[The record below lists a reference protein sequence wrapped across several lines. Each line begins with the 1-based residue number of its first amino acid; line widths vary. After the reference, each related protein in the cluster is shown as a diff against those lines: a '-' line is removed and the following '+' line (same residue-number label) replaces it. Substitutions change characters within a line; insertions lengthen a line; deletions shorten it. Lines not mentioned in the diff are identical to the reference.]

1 MTFTNGDILRAE
13 ELNAMLDDI
22 ESLKLQVLAALG
34 ESSEIS
40 VTTFGA
46 VGDGVANDRTA
57 FSTAHSTVDPSRAIY
72 VPAGTY
78 NLGVEDLITD
88 ARRWIFGGTVT
99 FTAGRLRQ
107 SLFEIHNSTSGT
119 IDEFYDPGALFWLNR
134 TRRMGGARQNPAFNL
149 GSADPESPHGT
160 AFFAD
165 GHPNFV
171 ALQPDDPY
179 NPVEINLYNYC
190 TVGRG
195 TSVVGTNQITRNLSA
210 WSASMPFLP
219 EFIGKC
225 LYWNGVKYKVLT
237 VPNQNTVTVSL
248 MNGTAVSFT
257 SAITKTYHFTYTIFR
272 SVVNVSGTAVTRVK
286 GHRFFDYLVTALN
299 NPTSVIVI
307 NGTQYSVE
315 SVTDADHLTLTSS
328 AGTLTNASATAYAE
342 IDGETT
348 ALRLN
353 HAMLGEQLTIMTSAG
368 SQDGLGA
375 AYLFKEDK
383 GAGDWYPMVFQI
395 AGRDGLAVANDLTT
409 GKTFIGVGDGRRKP
423 TCELD
428 VNGMIRNSHLSLRQ
442 NSIERYDEDADG
454 TVVAINYS
462 GYAGGNTR
470 TRDLEIYNGKGALIA
485 RASGATKV
493 IDFINTPTVGGV
505 PISGGGGGGVS
516 SVVDVTAFGA
526 TGDFVPAPG
535 STGAGTDNSAAFD
548 AAMASGKPLY
558 IPDGNFYVGSWP
570 TRANFLKHNSEGP
583 GRVWASTNVG
593 ITQIGKTLSIGT
605 VRSHEMQSVGGLLL
619 GGESA
624 GQGMRQWM
632 GHHNWMQW
640 QPTRDGAPN
649 QIQIYSS
656 ANMCSAS
663 CQAPNILNAVNG
675 SFNISKME
683 VGDHFGWNGEVFKIA
698 GINSTLQI
706 SVTTFAGGSPG
717 FTTSGTARP
726 FYHAYESAE
735 GTCNTSG
742 TTVTYVSGE
751 QYPYGVSGDHMYA
764 IINGT
769 RYTVTS
775 GPESLDAN
783 HLTLATSAGVQ
794 TNATLVF
801 RRCYGPWAYVSL
813 LRLQGLGGGVETNC
827 GLYLNIKNEAVLYNG
842 ATSDNLA
849 GNMRINAP
857 RIRLGNDDG
866 SEQVEVGIGY
876 TTLGGYPGAC
886 SLRIPKV
893 ANAINYLETAG
904 SPSGY
909 ASYLA
914 ARGQDAN
921 PDMGFDLKGVGAFR
935 WTSGTFARTVFEAYA
950 PAGSGAWPTVAADTT
965 TPAFGVAGSATNID
979 LKLQPKGTGKTI
991 VGSQLVANSGSW
1003 VSMSFNLLNGWTDA
1017 TWGISAKYRLDVGS
1031 RVVRLSGQISGGANG
1046 SKIFVLPAEYRPSRT
1061 VMLSTVG
1068 SGVTAAAVQIL
1079 ADGSVHGFGSG
1090 SPVTQVVLDGLT
1102 FPID

>member
-1 MTFTNGDILRAE
+1 
-13 ELNAMLDDI
+13 MLDDI

-442 NSIERYDEDADG
+442 NSIERHDEDTDG

-470 TRDLEIYNGKGALIA
+470 TRDLEIYNGKGQQILGLTGSNMRATFATVPYIGTDPIGKAAAWVNVSGFGNGFTQLSTGTPVSYRLDGLNGTVRLKGALST
-485 RASGATKV
+485 SGATNATTAFTLPV
-493 IDFINTPTVGGV
+493 GQRPPQTMIFPGYGSSFVQINT
-505 PISGGGGGGVS
+505 
-516 SVVDVTAFGA
+516 D
-526 TGDFVPAPG
+526 
-535 STGAGTDNSAAFD
+535 
-548 AAMASGKPLY
+548 
-558 IPDGNFYVGSWP
+558 
-570 TRANFLKHNSEGP
+570 
-583 GRVWASTNVG
+583 
-593 ITQIGKTLSIGT
+593 GT
-605 VRSHEMQSVGGLLL
+605 VR
-619 GGESA
+619 
-624 GQGMRQWM
+624 
-632 GHHNWMQW
+632 
-640 QPTRDGAPN
+640 P
-649 QIQIYSS
+649 
-656 ANMCSAS
+656 
-663 CQAPNILNAVNG
+663 
-675 SFNISKME
+675 
-683 VGDHFGWNGEVFKIA
+683 
-698 GINSTLQI
+698 
-706 SVTTFAGGSPG
+706 
-717 FTTSGTARP
+717 
-726 FYHAYESAE
+726 
-735 GTCNTSG
+735 
-742 TTVTYVSGE
+742 
-751 QYPYGVSGDHMYA
+751 
-764 IINGT
+764 
-769 RYTVTS
+769 
-775 GPESLDAN
+775 
-783 HLTLATSAGVQ
+783 
-794 TNATLVF
+794 
-801 RRCYGPWAYVSL
+801 
-813 LRLQGLGGGVETNC
+813 
-827 GLYLNIKNEAVLYNG
+827 
-842 ATSDNLA
+842 
-849 GNMRINAP
+849 
-857 RIRLGNDDG
+857 
-866 SEQVEVGIGY
+866 
-876 TTLGGYPGAC
+876 
-886 SLRIPKV
+886 
-893 ANAINYLETAG
+893 
-904 SPSGY
+904 
-909 ASYLA
+909 
-914 ARGQDAN
+914 
-921 PDMGFDLKGVGAFR
+921 
-935 WTSGTFARTVFEAYA
+935 
-950 PAGSGAWPTVAADTT
+950 
-965 TPAFGVAGSATNID
+965 
-979 LKLQPKGTGKTI
+979 
-991 VGSQLVANSGSW
+991 
-1003 VSMSFNLLNGWTDA
+1003 
-1017 TWGISAKYRLDVGS
+1017 TWGVDPDTI
-1031 RVVRLSGQISGGANG
+1031 
-1046 SKIFVLPAEYRPSRT
+1046 
-1061 VMLSTVG
+1061 M
-1068 SGVTAAAVQIL
+1068 
-1079 ADGSVHGFGSG
+1079 
-1090 SPVTQVVLDGLT
+1090 LDGIT
-1102 FPID
+1102 FPIA

>member
-34 ESSEIS
+34 KSSEIS

-46 VGDGVANDRTA
+46 VGGGVANDRTA

-225 LYWNGVKYKVLT
+225 LYWNGIKYKVLT

-353 HAMLGEQLTIMTSAG
+353 HAILGEQLTIMTSAG

-442 NSIERYDEDADG
+442 NSIERHDEDTDG

-470 TRDLEIYNGKGALIA
+470 TRDLEIYDGKGNLTA
-485 RASGATKV
+485 RFDGAAGGHSYLKKIPACLLRCTSA
-493 IDFINTPTVGGV
+493 PTFPQGAGTTITWDTEEHDSNGMHV
-505 PISGGGGGGVS
+505 PGS
-516 SVVDVTAFGA
+516 SVVT
-526 TGDFVPAPG
+526 VP
-535 STGAGTDNSAAFD
+535 
-548 AAMASGKPLY
+548 
-558 IPDGNFYVGSWP
+558 
-570 TRANFLKHNSEGP
+570 
-583 GRVWASTNVG
+583 
-593 ITQIGKTLSIGT
+593 
-605 VRSHEMQSVGGLLL
+605 
-619 GGESA
+619 
-624 GQGMRQWM
+624 
-632 GHHNWMQW
+632 
-640 QPTRDGAPN
+640 
-649 QIQIYSS
+649 
-656 ANMCSAS
+656 
-663 CQAPNILNAVNG
+663 
-675 SFNISKME
+675 
-683 VGDHFGWNGEVFKIA
+683 
-698 GINSTLQI
+698 
-706 SVTTFAGGSPG
+706 
-717 FTTSGTARP
+717 
-726 FYHAYESAE
+726 
-735 GTCNTSG
+735 
-742 TTVTYVSGE
+742 VSGVYRICASYE
-751 QYPYGVSGDHMYA
+751 
-764 IINGT
+764 INGT
-769 RYTVTS
+769 
-775 GPESLDAN
+775 GDA
-783 HLTLATSAGVQ
+783 
-794 TNATLVF
+794 
-801 RRCYGPWAYVSL
+801 
-813 LRLQGLGGGVETNC
+813 
-827 GLYLNIKNEAVLYNG
+827 
-842 ATSDNLA
+842 
-849 GNMRINAP
+849 
-857 RIRLGNDDG
+857 
-866 SEQVEVGIGY
+866 
-876 TTLGGYPGAC
+876 
-886 SLRIPKV
+886 
-893 ANAINYLETAG
+893 
-904 SPSGY
+904 
-909 ASYLA
+909 
-914 ARGQDAN
+914 
-921 PDMGFDLKGVGAFR
+921 
-935 WTSGTFARTVFEAYA
+935 
-950 PAGSGAWPTVAADTT
+950 
-965 TPAFGVAGSATNID
+965 
-979 LKLQPKGTGKTI
+979 
-991 VGSQLVANSGSW
+991 ANS
-1003 VSMSFNLLNGWTDA
+1003 NIITAIYILKNG
-1017 TWGISAKYRLDVGS
+1017 
-1031 RVVRLSGQISGGANG
+1031 
-1046 SKIFVLPAEYRPSRT
+1046 
-1061 VMLSTVG
+1061 
-1068 SGVTAAAVQIL
+1068 TAAAASGFTRHRVAGGAAAGVGHTYSRDMALNANDTIAIQGYYGGQAGTTATL
-1079 ADGSVHGFGSG
+1079 DNSFAYTSLSVTL
-1090 SPVTQVVLDGLT
+1090 VTA
-1102 FPID
+1102 I